1 MKIISLGLD
10 NSALNKNSA
19 LAKRLAKYGD
29 LAEIFLVI
37 VPGAEKTRVQ
47 LSERAGV
54 YSSGGGNKLTQ
65 LVKIYSLAKRIL
77 REEKY
82 DVITVQDQY
91 YLALIGFI
99 LSKQF
104 KIGLEV
110 QVHGFEKFYGLRKL
124 IAKFVLPKANSVRCV
139 SLRLKEEL
147 NVKFGVDE
155 QKITV
160 VPIFI
165 EVRSKKLEVRS
176 EKNYVKFV
184 FLTVGRLVS
193 VKNIGMQI
201 EAMREVVKKHSNT
214 ELWVVGDGPERK
226 NYELRIKNY
235 QLNDNIKLLGW
246 QDNLEEY
253 YKQAGAFLLT
263 SNSEGWGMAI
273 VEAAGY
279 SLPIIMTDVGLA
291 GEVIKDGKSGLV
303 IPVGDK
309 QKLVEAMLR
318 LVEDGQLRKTLA
330 DNARLAV
337 SKLPSEEQTINLYK
351 ESWQKSVLR

>member
-1 MKIISLGLD
+1 
-10 NSALNKNSA
+10 
-19 LAKRLAKYGD
+19 
-29 LAEIFLVI
+29 
-37 VPGAEKTRVQ
+37 
-47 LSERAGV
+47 
-54 YSSGGGNKLTQ
+54 
-65 LVKIYSLAKRIL
+65 
-77 REEKY
+77 
-82 DVITVQDQY
+82 VQDQY

-165 EVRSKKLEVRS
+165 EVRRKKLEVRS